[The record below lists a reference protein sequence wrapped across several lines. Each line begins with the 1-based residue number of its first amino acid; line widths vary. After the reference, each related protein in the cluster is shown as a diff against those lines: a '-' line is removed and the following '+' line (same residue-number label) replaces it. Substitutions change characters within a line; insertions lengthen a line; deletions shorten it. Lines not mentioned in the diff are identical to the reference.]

1 MNMQD
6 IIPIAEKIKE
16 AGGTLYLVGGAVR
29 DAILKRENHD
39 KDYAVEG
46 LTKETFAT
54 LFPEAVLRGKDFAVW
69 DIEGAEFALTRTE
82 RKKEQGHKGFEITT
96 EKVSIEEDLKRRDL
110 TINAIAQN
118 VLTGEIVDPYGG
130 REDIQKK
137 VLRAVSDAFSEDP
150 LRVYRTARFAA
161 MLEWKVEDSTIEKMK
176 MLKEELS
183 TLPKERVFVEF
194 RKALQTKKPSI
205 FLETLRR
212 AEVLGVH
219 FKEIQDLIGS
229 TQPEKYHPEGDSYQH
244 TLLVVD
250 KACELSEDI
259 LVRFGALV
267 HDLGKGVTP
276 KEMLPHHYGH
286 DKKGVEVVSKFCN
299 RIGTPNSWKKAG
311 QTASRYHMLG
321 GIFDKMSP
329 PKKVDFIE
337 NVSKTILGLDGLQY
351 IVIADKCS
359 GQRICKEK
367 EISFAKLG
375 KEMLQTVNGK
385 SCDEKEKE
393 LTGIAFKNRLRE
405 KRIKWIQNK
414 VKKC

>member
-1 MNMQD
+1 M
-6 IIPIAEKIKE
+6 
-16 AGGTLYLVGGAVR
+16 
-29 DAILKRENHD
+29 
-39 KDYAVEG
+39 
-46 LTKETFAT
+46 
-54 LFPEAVLRGKDFAVW
+54 
-69 DIEGAEFALTRTE
+69 
-82 RKKEQGHKGFEITT
+82 
-96 EKVSIEEDLKRRDL
+96 
-110 TINAIAQN
+110 
-118 VLTGEIVDPYGG
+118 
-130 REDIQKK
+130 
-137 VLRAVSDAFSEDP
+137 
-150 LRVYRTARFAA
+150 
-161 MLEWKVEDSTIEKMK
+161 
-176 MLKEELS
+176 
-183 TLPKERVFVEF
+183 
-194 RKALQTKKPSI
+194 
-205 FLETLRR
+205 
-212 AEVLGVH
+212 
-219 FKEIQDLIGS
+219 
-229 TQPEKYHPEGDSYQH
+229 
-244 TLLVVD
+244 VD

-321 GIFDKMSP
+321 CIFDKMSP

-359 GQRICKEK
+359 GERICKEK
-367 EISFAKLG
+367 EISFARLG

-385 SCDEKEKE
+385 YCDEKEKE

-414 VKKC
+414 EKKC